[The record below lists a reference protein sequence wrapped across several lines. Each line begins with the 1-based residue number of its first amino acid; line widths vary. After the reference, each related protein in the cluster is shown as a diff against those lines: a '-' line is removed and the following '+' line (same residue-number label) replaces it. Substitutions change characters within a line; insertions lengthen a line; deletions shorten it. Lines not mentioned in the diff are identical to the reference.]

1 LGSWLN
7 LGQRW
12 LKARNQAILRQYCS
26 ATLEVLIMVL
36 SVTALGAQTRLK
48 ALMFVGSSQL

>member
-1 LGSWLN
+1 MN

-12 LKARNQAILRQYCS
+12 SKGGSQAILRQYCS
-26 ATLEVLIMVL
+26 ATSEVLIMVF

-48 ALMFVGSSQL
+48 ALMFFGSSQL